1 MKQLS
6 DKEKLAVLYKKL
18 EEAEEKYKLR
28 LSRFRGV
35 AHESAMGE
43 LAYSELKVR
52 EDFVTNLKSEI
63 NAMELKMGIKK

>member
-1 MKQLS
+1 M
-6 DKEKLAVLYKKL
+6 ALYKKL
-18 EEAEEKYKLR
+18 EEAEGKYKLR

-52 EDFVTNLKSEI
+52 EDFVQSIKEEVKALE
-63 NAMELKMGIKK
+63 EKMGIKK